1 MTDILTLDSL
11 SYTLRITLLPRV
23 LRPQLAFA
31 RPRFRLRHTSCGN
44 AYTWNG
50 GLGRSEYACHESGI
64 TWPCILEDCGIRRY
78 SGYGYEC
85 CQSGVEFHFLRPR
98 CWGHCTSCTSL
109 RGGSASESRHTS
121 KFPAII
127 QARYKTR
134 GLTSN
139 IYSFAFTSEE
149 AGLHTEYDSVSTEDI
164 PANELERCSV
174 IQILSG
180 LGGCDH
186 SRPVSSSSHVLFA
199 GLGLTIFCDER
210 GV

>member
-1 MTDILTLDSL
+1 MLILGMGVLGDLNTPATSQESL
-11 SYTLRITLLPRV
+11 G
-23 LRPQLAFA
+23 LAFWRIVVSA
-31 RPRFRLRHTSCGN
+31 
-44 AYTWNG
+44 
-50 GLGRSEYACHESGI
+50 GI
-64 TWPCILEDCGIRRY
+64 LAMVMSVVNIVKP
-78 SGYGYEC
+78 
-85 CQSGVEFHFLRPR
+85 QEFHFLRPR